1 MHIFDT
7 LAIYIYIYISYM
19 AVSLANR
26 RVEDEVRRSDDVHQ
40 GHRLVFEL
48 ETHGEAER
56 RL

>member
-1 MHIFDT
+1 
-7 LAIYIYIYISYM
+7 M